1 MTSVAGPTAKSS
13 TGCGWTSSEDPHRR
27 TGTHGLMTRPIAA
40 AVQMTST
47 ADTDTNLAT
56 AQRLVRQA
64 ATAGA
69 SLIVL
74 PELFTALGE
83 PEMIASAAQPVP

>member
-1 MTSVAGPTAKSS
+1 
-13 TGCGWTSSEDPHRR
+13 
-27 TGTHGLMTRPIAA
+27 MTRPIAA

-64 ATAGA
+64 AATGA
-69 SLIVL
+69 SLVEL
-74 PELFTALGE
+74 P
-83 PEMIASAAQPVP
+83 

>member
-1 MTSVAGPTAKSS
+1 MTLYALAPVASS
-13 TGCGWTSSEDPHRR
+13 TALQIRGR
-27 TGTHGLMTRPIAA
+27 TRPIAA

-64 ATAGA
+64 AAAEVYDWPVAAPDQAVRAEGLDDVVEIGA
-69 SLIVL
+69 QRL
-74 PELFTALGE
+74 
-83 PEMIASAAQPVP
+83 